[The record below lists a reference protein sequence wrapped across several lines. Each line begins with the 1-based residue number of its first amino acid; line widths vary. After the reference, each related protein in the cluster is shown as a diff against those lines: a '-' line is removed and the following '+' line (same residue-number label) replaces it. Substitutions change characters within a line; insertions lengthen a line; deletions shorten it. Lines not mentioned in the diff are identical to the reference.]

1 MRMRITIGLVL
12 NLIIG
17 LIFILSSILKLCS
30 IEDFEL
36 YLFSFGIFRFSFYS
50 FIARLIIGLELCLG
64 VGYIINIHHK
74 FFYYSIFTI
83 TVCFTLVLGYLL
95 VTGSNENCHCFGDA
109 LNINPLESI
118 IKNLI
123 LLILLKLSKRKSDPI
138 IDIANRYFF
147 IIFMSLLFIAPFF
160 VNPPSS
166 IKALISPARTINVQ
180 AFNKFIHSNPE
191 IDWGRKTKAIFFF
204 STGCNHCKMT
214 ARKASQ
220 IIENNN
226 LPKENI
232 MFLFWKVNDNSVKE
246 FLSNTGSEAI
256 RYDFMDIVEL
266 LTITEGRVP
275 AIVFYDNTGNP
286 AVYNINTLDESKL
299 IMLLKN

>member
-1 MRMRITIGLVL
+1 MRITIGLVL
-12 NLIIG
+12 NLLIG

-95 VTGSNENCHCFGDA
+95 VTGSNENCHCLGDA
-109 LNINPLESI
+109 FNINPLESI

-123 LLILLKLSKRKSDPI
+123 LLILLMLSKRITDPI
-138 IDIANRYFF
+138 IKIPNRYFF
-147 IIFMSLLFIAPFF
+147 LSMSLLFIAPFF

-166 IKALISPARTINVQ
+166 FKALTSPVRTINNQ
-180 AFNKFIHSNPE
+180 AFDKFINSNPE

-220 IIENNN
+220 IIENND
-226 LPKENI
+226 LPAENI
-232 MFLFWKVNDNSVKE
+232 MFLFWKVDDKSVKE

-275 AIVFYDNTGNP
+275 VIVFYDNSGNP

-299 IMLLKN
+299 IMLLKK